1 VGRLVEIKGYPLLL
15 EAVAC
20 LQCEGRNVRLTLAGD
35 GPDRGRLEQQARR
48 LGIADRVVFA
58 GWKNQQEL
66 RELYL
71 GSDVGVLSSFAEGVP
86 VVLMEAM
93 ATGVPC
99 VAPRINGIPE
109 LIRDGIDGLLFSAS
123 NVSELTSAI
132 GKLMDNP
139 DLRKRMSAF
148 ARERVAEKY
157 ELSKNVRCL
166 SDVFTRWI
174 SQKKDA
180 SGGRL
185 EGQSHRF
192 AAS

>member
-1 VGRLVEIKGYPLLL
+1 
-15 EAVAC
+15 
-20 LQCEGRNVRLTLAGD
+20 
-35 GPDRGRLEQQARR
+35 
-48 LGIADRVVFA
+48 VVFA

-71 GSDVGVLSSFAEGVP
+71 VNDVGVLSSFAEGVP

-109 LIRDGIDGLLFSAS
+109 LIRDGIDGLLFTAS
-123 NVSELTSAI
+123 DVSELTSAI

-139 DLRKRMSAF
+139 DIRKRMSASG
-148 ARERVAEKY
+148 RERVADKY
-157 ELSKNVRCL
+157 DLSKNVQYL

-174 SQKKDA
+174 SQERTA
-180 SGGRL
+180 SDVRL
-185 EGQSHRF
+185 EEQNRRS